1 MLRLSLAQ
9 CGITLQLTE
18 TLHSRLSW
26 EPQRIFR
33 HLSRGVTTKVRLENT
48 ERSLFDELF
57 PDSTQTSRRY
67 GESTT
72 GEVDD
77 LAPLNLTNDI
87 EEPNFSIDDNLK
99 PVDPTTI
106 PPYRLWDLAIL
117 VLSRASSSLLND
129 DFRRIAP
136 RGHHIDDWKGPGDI
150 LKGELHM
157 IITQRDPSDN

>member
-1 MLRLSLAQ
+1 MLLPSLAKY
-9 CGITLQLTE
+9 GINLQLTQ
-18 TLHSRLSW
+18 TLRSHLLW
-26 EPQRIFR
+26 EAQRVFY
-33 HLSRGVTTKVRLENT
+33 HLPRSLTTKTRLENT

-57 PDSTQTSRRY
+57 SESTQTGRRN
-67 GESTT
+67 GEATT
-72 GEVDD
+72 EEADD
-77 LAPLNLTNDI
+77 LASFNFANDLGG
-87 EEPNFSIDDNLK
+87 PNFNVGDNLEI
-99 PVDPTTI
+99 VDSTPT

-157 IITQRDPSDN
+157 IITQRIVG